1 MRLPILVLACVML
14 GAASPPPP
22 YDVSALPQATAVRQ
36 HLLNVCQARA
46 ASFTTDRARVTC
58 GLEAYRAYAVTQK
71 LRDMK
76 LFDTYAN
83 SMLRISAA
91 LDAGKLSANDAYSQS
106 AYARMQY
113 AAAVDSQY
121 ANWRANQPK
130 KGPLFDRAALP
141 AAQAALAKALP
152 ACGSWTN
159 APSIEPRTLCL
170 LAAEKQF
177 ASAIRLHDMDL
188 FYDYASVLR
197 MDAVDVLDG
206 KRPVFSL
213 DSAHQAAWG
222 DFRATLDHAYGG
234 WSGSH

>member
-1 MRLPILVLACVML
+1 MRLPVLVLACVML

-22 YDVSALPQATAVRQ
+22 YDVSALPAATAARQ

-46 ASFTTDRARVTC
+46 ASFTTDRARVDC
-58 GLEAYRAYAVTQK
+58 GLAAYRAYAVTQK
-71 LRDMK
+71 LRDMQ
-76 LFDTYAN
+76 LFETYAK

-91 LDAGKLSANDAYSQS
+91 LDAGRISANEAYSQS
-106 AYARMQY
+106 ADARMQY

-121 ANWRANQPK
+121 ANWRASQPHN
-130 KGPLFDRAALP
+130 GPLFDRAAVP

-152 ACGSWTN
+152 ACGAWTN
-159 APSIEPRTLCL
+159 AKSIEPRTLCL

-177 ASAIRLHDMDL
+177 ATAIRLRDMEL

-206 KRPVFSL
+206 KRPSFSL
-213 DSAHQAAWG
+213 DSAHKAAWD
-222 DFRATLDHAYGG
+222 DFRATLEHAYGG
-234 WSGSH
+234 WVK